1 MAERKSRT
9 ERLRSREQKIMKLLS
24 FAVNNDG
31 VSGHTCETSKL
42 VWIKRRLLQRF
53 LSCNDDCGLERIQAT
68 REGKQQFII
77 ENKVEKCSHG
87 NMHPLKARNGKLIP
101 ESAFLELCEVLKKE

>member
-1 MAERKSRT
+1 
-9 ERLRSREQKIMKLLS
+9 MKLLS

-31 VSGHTCETSKL
+31 VSGHTCENPSL
-42 VWIKRRLLQRF
+42 VWIKRRLLQRI

-77 ENKVEKCSHG
+77 ENRVEKCSHG
-87 NMHPLKARNGKLIP
+87 HMHPLKARNGKLIP
-101 ESAFLELCEVLKKE
+101 QSVSLEICKVLMNE